1 MKNRIQDA
9 IFLGIDFQE
18 RLMQAVY
25 ESEKIIKNEMILCEL
40 AKYYDVPIMFTEQY
54 PKGLGST
61 VEVLRQYQ
69 TEENTFS
76 KVVFQLILTFKREWR
91 NFIEEQLFYQVQK
104 PIFVFIKL

>member
-40 AKYYDVPIMFTEQY
+40 AKYYDAQ
-54 PKGLGST
+54 
-61 VEVLRQYQ
+61 
-69 TEENTFS
+69 
-76 KVVFQLILTFKREWR
+76 
-91 NFIEEQLFYQVQK
+91 
-104 PIFVFIKL
+104 